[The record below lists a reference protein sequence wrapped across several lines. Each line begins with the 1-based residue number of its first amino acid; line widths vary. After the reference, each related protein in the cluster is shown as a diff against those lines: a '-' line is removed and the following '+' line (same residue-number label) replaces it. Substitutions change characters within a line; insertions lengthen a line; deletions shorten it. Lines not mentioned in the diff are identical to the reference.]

1 MIGFQNASYT
11 FPEPQFEREIFGV
24 VFLEK
29 ENGRIS
35 EQEFRVVIESSTAT
49 PNANIRPATLTSR
62 DAFGTI
68 INNDYL
74 IVAPDQTVIIS
85 SFLPS
90 AQTLEFIF
98 TLFPDE
104 IAEGTEAFQARSTPS
119 EGADD
124 PDYTIPTALN
134 TLFAETFIIIEDD
147 DRELCMHVS
156 LCMRFFLLCPV
167 KCMESL
173 SFFSHIQDYN

>member
-1 MIGFQNASYT
+1 MIGFQRASYT
-11 FPEPQFEREIFGV
+11 FPEPQFETEIFGV
-24 VFLEK
+24 IFLEK

-35 EQEFRVVIESSTAT
+35 EQEFRVVIEVSTAT
-49 PNANIRPATLTSR
+49 PSTNIYPATLTTR
-62 DAFGTI
+62 DANRTI

-74 IVAPDQTVIIS
+74 LLDPDQTVIIS
-85 SFLPS
+85 SFPPI
-90 AQTLEFIF
+90 AQTLEFVF

-104 IAEGTEAFQARSTPS
+104 IAEGTEAFQARSSPS

-147 DRELCMHVS
+147 DRELPVHAS
-156 LCMRFFLLCPV
+156 LCMRFLLA
-167 KCMESL
+167 L
-173 SFFSHIQDYN
+173 SC

>member
-11 FPEPQFEREIFGV
+11 FSEPLFETEIFGV

-35 EQEFRVVIESSTAT
+35 EQEFRVVIEVSTAT

-62 DAFGTI
+62 DANKTI

-74 IVAPDQTVIIS
+74 LLDPDQTSIVS
-85 SFLPS
+85 SFLPT
-90 AQTLEFIF
+90 AQTLEFVF

-104 IAEGTEAFQARSTPS
+104 IAEGTEAFQARSSPS
-119 EGADD
+119 EGGDD
-124 PDYTIPTALN
+124 PDYTIPTSLN

-156 LCMRFFLLCPV
+156 LCMRFLIA
-167 KCMESL
+167 L
-173 SFFSHIQDYN
+173 SC

>member
-1 MIGFQNASYT
+1 MIGFQNISYT
-11 FPEPQFEREIFGV
+11 FTEPQFETEIFEV

-35 EQEFRVVIESSTAT
+35 EQEFRVVFEVSTAT

-62 DAFGTI
+62 DANGTV

-74 IVAPDQTVIIS
+74 LLDPDQTVTVS
-85 SFLPS
+85 AFLPA
-90 AQTLEFIF
+90 AQSLEFVF

-104 IAEGTEAFQARSTPS
+104 VAEGTEAFQARSSPS
-119 EGADD
+119 EGTDD

-147 DRELCMHVS
+147 DRELYMHACVS
-156 LCMRFFLLCPV
+156 VHSISSCSVL
-167 KCMESL
+167 
-173 SFFSHIQDYN
+173 Y

>member
-1 MIGFQNASYT
+1 MIGFQNSSYT
-11 FPEPQFEREIFGV
+11 FPEPQFDREIFGV

-29 ENGRIS
+29 ENGRIC
-35 EQEFRVVIESSTAT
+35 EQEFRVVIEVSTAT

-62 DAFGTI
+62 DADGTF

-74 IVAPDQTVIIS
+74 LLDPDQTSIIS
-85 SFLPS
+85 SFLPA

-104 IAEGTEAFQARSTPS
+104 VAEGTEAFQARSSPS

-124 PDYTIPTALN
+124 PYYTIPTELN
-134 TLFAETFIIIEDD
+134 TLFAETLIIIEDD
-147 DRELCMHVS
+147 DCELCMHACMHVS
-156 LCMRFFLLCPV
+156 LCIRFLLA
-167 KCMESL
+167 L
-173 SFFSHIQDYN
+173 SGIEPLYILIY

>member
-11 FPEPQFEREIFGV
+11 FPEPQFVTEIFGV

-35 EQEFRVVIESSTAT
+35 EQEFRVVVEVSTAT

-62 DAFGTI
+62 DANGTI

-74 IVAPDQTVIIS
+74 LLDPDQTVLIS
-85 SFLPS
+85 TFLPS
-90 AQTLEFIF
+90 AQTLEFVF
-98 TLFPDE
+98 TLFPNE
-104 IAEGTEAFQARSTPS
+104 IAEGTKAFQATCRSSPS
-119 EGADD
+119 EGTDD
-124 PDYTIPTALN
+124 HDYTIPTELN

-147 DRELCMHVS
+147 DRELCMHLS
-156 LCMRFFLLCPV
+156 LCMRFLLA
-167 KCMESL
+167 L
-173 SFFSHIQDYN
+173 SC

>member
-11 FPEPQFEREIFGV
+11 FPEPQFETEIFGV

-35 EQEFRVVIESSTAT
+35 EQEFRVVIEVSTTT

-62 DAFGTI
+62 DANGTI

-74 IVAPDQTVIIS
+74 LLDPDQTVLIS

-90 AQTLEFIF
+90 AQTLEFVF

-104 IAEGTEAFQARSTPS
+104 IAEGTEAFQARSSPS
-119 EGADD
+119 EGTDD

-134 TLFAETFIIIEDD
+134 TLLAETFIIIEDD
-147 DRELCMHVS
+147 DRELCMYVS
-156 LCMRFFLLCPV
+156 LCMRFLLA
-167 KCMESL
+167 L
-173 SFFSHIQDYN
+173 SCLLH

>member
-35 EQEFRVVIESSTAT
+35 EQEFRVVIEVSTAT
-49 PNANIRPATLTSR
+49 PSANIHPATLTSR
-62 DAFGTI
+62 DANGTI
-68 INNDYL
+68 IENDYL
-74 IVAPDQTVIIS
+74 LLDPDQTVLIS
-85 SFLPS
+85 SFLPA
-90 AQTLEFIF
+90 AQTLEFVF

-104 IAEGTEAFQARSTPS
+104 IAEGTEAFQARSSPS

-134 TLFAETFIIIEDD
+134 TLFAETLIIIEDD
-147 DRELCMHVS
+147 DCELCMHVS
-156 LCMRFFLLCPV
+156 LCMRFLLAMSC
-167 KCMESL
+167 
-173 SFFSHIQDYN
+173 

>member
-11 FPEPQFEREIFGV
+11 FPEPQFETEFFWK

-29 ENGRIS
+29 ENGRVS
-35 EQEFRVVIESSTAT
+35 EQEFRVVIEVSTAT

-62 DAFGTI
+62 DADGTI

-74 IVAPDQTVIIS
+74 LLFPDQTAIILT
-85 SFLPS
+85 FIPS
-90 AQTLEFIF
+90 AQTFDFVF

-104 IAEGTEAFQARSTPS
+104 VAEGTEAFQARSSPL
-119 EGADD
+119 EGTDD
-124 PDYTIPTALN
+124 PGYTIPTELN

-147 DRELCMHVS
+147 DCELRMCT
-156 LCMRFFLLCPV
+156 CFWLLV
-167 KCMESL
+167 L
-173 SFFSHIQDYN
+173 SY

>member
-11 FPEPQFEREIFGV
+11 FPEPQFETEIFGV

-35 EQEFRVVIESSTAT
+35 EQEFRVVIEVSTVT
-49 PNANIRPATLTSR
+49 PSANIRPATLTSR
-62 DAFGTI
+62 DANGTTI
-68 INNDYL
+68 ENDYL
-74 IVAPDQTVIIS
+74 LLDPDQTVIIS

-90 AQTLEFIF
+90 AQTLEFVF

-104 IAEGTEAFQARSTPS
+104 IAEATKAFHARSSPS

-124 PDYTIPTALN
+124 PYYTTSRKNIGNEKNGVGMA
-134 TLFAETFIIIEDD
+134 
-147 DRELCMHVS
+147 
-156 LCMRFFLLCPV
+156 
-167 KCMESL
+167 K
-173 SFFSHIQDYN
+173 